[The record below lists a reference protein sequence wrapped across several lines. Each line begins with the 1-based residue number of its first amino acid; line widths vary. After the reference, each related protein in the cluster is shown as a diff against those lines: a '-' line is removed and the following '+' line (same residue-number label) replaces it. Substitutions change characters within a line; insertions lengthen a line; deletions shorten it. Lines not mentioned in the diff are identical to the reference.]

1 MPDDTA
7 PKRFVDAT
15 LTEGSEKHQT
25 GPPSLVVIPF
35 GGSSETPLT
44 LLQRAEYMPPQFG
57 EPDVDDVASLSIAS
71 K

>member
-1 MPDDTA
+1 MPDDAA
-7 PKRFVDAT
+7 PKRFGDAT

-44 LLQRAEYMPPQFG
+44 LVQRAEHMPPELS
-57 EPDVDDVASLSIAS
+57 EPDVDDVAGLSIAG